1 MKKRVD
7 LPKAE
12 NTLLPMVKK
21 SYLYSLLSTM
31 VLIFPLLLF
40 CQTPVADSLLKLLPY
55 EKNDSIR
62 IAMLRDIGFDYY
74 RTNAVK
80 STRYLKEAIALAKQT
95 NNTYQYFG
103 AWMDYGSLKIDMEQ
117 YDSAAIIFKWLLP
130 EPFAETNSRMK
141 AGALSNLATVYLD
154 QDKYVEAEQYFL
166 KAIDI
171 YEKNKIESQLVNSYG
186 NICFIYTDLKQYQN
200 TINYAGKLYAIAK
213 KINGP
218 QSLVVALSFLS
229 ASYTRLGQPEK
240 AIAYLNEAMALSL
253 QQQNPSQR
261 FELHSDFGEYYI
273 AIKEYNK
280 AIIQLTKADSI
291 SKILTNSRHRG
302 GNLALLGKA
311 YTLKKDYAKARE
323 VLEQAALLLSA
334 NGKMVSR

>member
-1 MKKRVD
+1 M
-7 LPKAE
+7 A
-12 NTLLPMVKK
+12 KK
-21 SYLYSLLSTM
+21 SLVYSLC
-31 VLIFPLLLF
+31 LLLATTVAPNYIF
-40 CQTPVADSLLKLLPY
+40 CQTSIADSLLKLLPH
-55 EKNDSIR
+55 EKNNSIR

-80 STRYLKEAIALAKQT
+80 SAMYLKQAIALAKQT

-103 AWMDYGSLKIDMEQ
+103 ARMDYGSLKIDMEQ
-117 YDSAAIIFKWLLP
+117 YDSAAAIFKKLLA

-141 AGALSNLATVYLD
+141 AGPLSNLATVYLG
-154 QDKYVEAEQYFL
+154 QDKYLEAEQYYL

-171 YEKNKIESQLVNSYG
+171 YEKNKIKSQLVNSYG

-213 KINGP
+213 KINDP

-229 ASYTRLGQPEK
+229 ASYTRLAQPEK
-240 AIAYLNEAMALSL
+240 TLPYLNEAMALSL
-253 QQQNPSQR
+253 QQKNPSQR

-273 AIKEYNK
+273 ATREYNK

-291 SKILTNSRHRG
+291 SKILTNSRTG
-302 GNLALLGKA
+302 
-311 YTLKKDYAKARE
+311 E
-323 VLEQAALLLSA
+323 VIWLY
-334 NGKMVSR
+334 